1 MLVDVLDGRLSGR
14 DEGAGPPVLL
24 LHGGALDHRMWDD
37 QTPALSSDFRVIA
50 PDFRGHGASSTPR
63 SPFRHCDDIAQ
74 LVRVLGLGP
83 VAAVG
88 LSMGATTALDLA
100 LEYPEL
106 VSRVVVVG
114 AGTSEP
120 EFHDPWLLGVLE
132 TQAKAAAA
140 GDVTGWIEGALAFAA
155 GPSRQLSEVDA
166 DVVRRLREM
175 IETTLATHVA
185 TGVPVLPTAPT
196 RTWER
201 LVDVPIPV
209 LCLGGELD
217 SSDHLAMGRRV
228 AETAPNGSWDVV
240 PGTAHYPNM
249 ERPAQFTALLQDFL
263 SA

>member
-1 MLVDVLDGRLSGR
+1 MLVDVPDGHVSCR

-37 QTPALSSDFRVIA
+37 QAAALSATFRVVA
-50 PDFRGHGASSTPR
+50 PDCRGHGASSTPR
-63 SPFRHCDDIAQ
+63 SSFRHCDDIAQ
-74 LVRVLGLGP
+74 LVRTLGLGP
-83 VAAVG
+83 VAVVG

-120 EFHDPWLLGVLE
+120 HFHDSWLLGVLE
-132 TQAKAAAA
+132 TQAKAARA
-140 GDVTGWIEGALAFAA
+140 GDVAGWIEAALAFAA

-175 IETTLATHVA
+175 IVATLTTHVA
-185 TGVPVLPTAPT
+185 SGVPLLPTAPR

-201 LVDVPIPV
+201 LVDVQIPV

-217 SSDHLAMGRRV
+217 SSDHLAMARRV
-228 AETAPNGSWDVV
+228 AETVPNGSWDVV

-249 ERPAQFTALLQDFL
+249 ECPAPFTARLRAFL